1 MDTLLAEIN
10 SKRKALT
17 ELDGAAGA
25 GEPSKKYMRRA
36 DIERAKEE
44 EERRKRAEAKAAEE
58 AKSESSR
65 AAKMRREVS
74 LDSGYGYG
82 VGVGQLSSQDLWTD
96 TDVLV
101 QAEMARKSAQ
111 RNGSPSSSA
120 GATPEPTG
128 QNAGTSAGETFNI
141 SNEECIRR
149 LRSKGQP
156 IRLFGETDKERRLR
170 LRALEL
176 LEKTSG
182 SSSQGF
188 NDFNKLMKDM
198 ESGYEARE
206 EEKKSRAM
214 HGQEGGSSGT
224 GTGAGSEAAIAA
236 DEKREREAQRRK
248 VADQVL
254 DLDLIKSDPQKLYPI
269 MYYVLKVGPDP
280 ELRQERV
287 DGMN

>member
-1 MDTLLAEIN
+1 
-10 SKRKALT
+10 
-17 ELDGAAGA
+17 
-25 GEPSKKYMRRA
+25 
-36 DIERAKEE
+36 
-44 EERRKRAEAKAAEE
+44 
-58 AKSESSR
+58 
-65 AAKMRREVS
+65 
-74 LDSGYGYG
+74 
-82 VGVGQLSSQDLWTD
+82 
-96 TDVLV
+96 
-101 QAEMARKSAQ
+101 MARKSAQ

-128 QNAGTSAGETFNI
+128 QAGTNAGETFNI

-188 NDFNKLMKDM
+188 NDFNKLLKDM

-214 HGQEGGSSGT
+214 HRQGGDEEGGTAGM
-224 GTGAGSEAAIAA
+224 GAGAGSEAATAA
-236 DEKREREAQRRK
+236 EEKREREAQRRK

-254 DLDLIKSDPQKLYPI
+254 DLDLIKTDPQKIYPI
-269 MYYVLKVGPDP
+269 MYYVLKVDP
-280 ELRQERV
+280 RSRAPT
-287 DGMN
+287 GAS